1 MDRPKLS
8 IIIINYKV
16 RDLLRENL
24 TALYADDFASYLE
37 VIVVDNGSGDGT
49 GKMIREHFPQT
60 KLILNDYNSG
70 SSHAVNQALRVATG
84 EVLLWLNPDMKVHP
98 GCLQKTHDTL
108 IADKTMGIFGAKL
121 IDPSGKPIGS
131 VRRDPSF
138 LDQLAIVLKLPHFFP
153 RLVDHYFYKE
163 FDYEISQE
171 VPQVRGSYFAF
182 RRELMELVGGFDES
196 FFIWFEEV
204 DYCRRV
210 REAGYRVYYCAEAVC
225 EDLVGQSFRQVC
237 VRKKQRLLM
246 RSLVTYFQKWHGAW
260 KARCLWLLTPF
271 AIGAGVIVD
280 VLSWLQKKRV

>member
-138 LDQLAIVLKLPHFFP
+138 LDQLAIVLKLPHLFP

-210 REAGYRVYYCAEAVC
+210 RE
-225 EDLVGQSFRQVC
+225 
-237 VRKKQRLLM
+237 
-246 RSLVTYFQKWHGAW
+246 
-260 KARCLWLLTPF
+260 
-271 AIGAGVIVD
+271 
-280 VLSWLQKKRV
+280 